1 MTRVLRAV
9 LAMGLLG
16 FGVASALAQAPT
28 SPPPSAPPPA
38 PPAAAPATPPPVAF
52 AAANLSAAGV
62 RSMAATCAACHGT
75 NGNSVGGAIPGLAG
89 TNKEY
94 FVNQMKA
101 FKEGKREATIMHQ
114 IAKGYSDAEVAA
126 LGDFFAAQK
135 K

>member
-1 MTRVLRAV
+1 MNKFLCRMVFAGFTATAV
-9 LAMGLLG
+9 PAI
-16 FGVASALAQAPT
+16 AQAPAT
-28 SPPPSAPPPA
+28 PAPPPA
-38 PPAAAPATPPPVAF
+38 PAF
-52 AAANLSAAGV
+52 AASNLTPNGV

-75 NGNSVGGAIPGLAG
+75 NGQSVGGAIPGLAG

-114 IAKGYSDAEVAA
+114 LSKGYNDAEVVA
-126 LGDFFAAQK
+126 LADFFAAQK